1 MVSELKMPP
10 LKSGS
15 KTEAYVIDLHKKI
28 WQLCQIIEPEST
40 GDCLEVATKVIKK
53 HETATT

>member
-1 MVSELKMPP
+1 VTELKIPA

-15 KTEAYVIDLHKKI
+15 KVEAYVFDLHKKI
-28 WQLCQIIEPEST
+28 WELCEIIEPELT

-53 HETATT
+53 HETTTP

>member
-1 MVSELKMPP
+1 MPT

-28 WQLCQIIEPEST
+28 WELCQIIEPELT

-53 HETATT
+53 HETTTP